1 MENAAFEAGKCDF
14 CVEIGLLKRKNGFS
28 MWKLHFLKRENGISG
43 WKMRFLKPE
52 NGISMWK
59 LHFLKPERGF
69 SMRKLR
75 FACFTKRKR
84 VHQKMHPL
92 FRGFNCKL
100 DSLPKSVAFGV
111 VFESHHF

>member
-59 LHFLKPERGF
+59 LHF
-69 SMRKLR
+69 
-75 FACFTKRKR
+75 ACFTKK
-84 VHQKMHPL
+84 KEGASFDAPS
-92 FRGFNCKL
+92 F
-100 DSLPKSVAFGV
+100 
-111 VFESHHF
+111 

>member
-14 CVEIGLLKRKNGFS
+14 RVEIGLLKR
-28 MWKLHFLKRENGISG
+28 
-43 WKMRFLKPE
+43 E

-75 FACFTKRKR
+75 FACFTKK
-84 VHQKMHPL
+84 KEGASFDAPS
-92 FRGFNCKL
+92 F
-100 DSLPKSVAFGV
+100 
-111 VFESHHF
+111 

>member
-28 MWKLHFLKRENGISG
+28 MWKMS
-43 WKMRFLKPE
+43 FLKPE

-75 FACFTKRKR
+75 FACFTKK
-84 VHQKMHPL
+84 KEGASFDAPS
-92 FRGFNCKL
+92 F
-100 DSLPKSVAFGV
+100 
-111 VFESHHF
+111 

>member
-28 MWKLHFLKRENGISG
+28 M

-75 FACFTKRKR
+75 FACFTKKKGGCVVIR
-84 VHQKMHPL
+84 
-92 FRGFNCKL
+92 
-100 DSLPKSVAFGV
+100 DSPSFLYQR
-111 VFESHHF
+111 

>member
-28 MWKLHFLKRENGISG
+28 MWKLHFLKRENGIS
-43 WKMRFLKPE
+43 
-52 NGISMWK
+52 MWK

-75 FACFTKRKR
+75 FACFTKK
-84 VHQKMHPL
+84 KEGASFDAPS
-92 FRGFNCKL
+92 F
-100 DSLPKSVAFGV
+100 
-111 VFESHHF
+111 

>member
-14 CVEIGLLKRKNGFS
+14 CVEIGLLKRENGFS

-75 FACFTKRKR
+75 FACFTKK
-84 VHQKMHPL
+84 KEGASFDAPS
-92 FRGFNCKL
+92 F
-100 DSLPKSVAFGV
+100 
-111 VFESHHF
+111 

>member
-52 NGISMWK
+52 NGISM
-59 LHFLKPERGF
+59 
-69 SMRKLR
+69 RKLR
-75 FACFTKRKR
+75 FACFTKK
-84 VHQKMHPL
+84 KEGASFDAPS
-92 FRGFNCKL
+92 F
-100 DSLPKSVAFGV
+100 
-111 VFESHHF
+111 

>member
-14 CVEIGLLKRKNGFS
+14 RVEIGLLKRKNGFS
-28 MWKLHFLKRENGISG
+28 MWKLHFLKR
-43 WKMRFLKPE
+43 E

-75 FACFTKRKR
+75 FACFTKK
-84 VHQKMHPL
+84 KEGASFDAPS
-92 FRGFNCKL
+92 F
-100 DSLPKSVAFGV
+100 
-111 VFESHHF
+111 

>member
-14 CVEIGLLKRKNGFS
+14 CVEIGLLKR
-28 MWKLHFLKRENGISG
+28 
-43 WKMRFLKPE
+43 E

-75 FACFTKRKR
+75 FACFTKK
-84 VHQKMHPL
+84 KEGASFDAPS
-92 FRGFNCKL
+92 F
-100 DSLPKSVAFGV
+100 
-111 VFESHHF
+111 

>member
-28 MWKLHFLKRENGISG
+28 M

-69 SMRKLR
+69 SMRKLH
-75 FACFTKRKR
+75 FACFTKK
-84 VHQKMHPL
+84 KEGASKDAPS
-92 FRGFNCKL
+92 F
-100 DSLPKSVAFGV
+100 
-111 VFESHHF
+111 

>member
-1 MENAAFEAGKCDF
+1 MENAAFEAGICDS

-75 FACFTKRKR
+75 FACFTKK
-84 VHQKMHPL
+84 KEGASFDAPS
-92 FRGFNCKL
+92 F
-100 DSLPKSVAFGV
+100 
-111 VFESHHF
+111 

>member
-14 CVEIGLLKRKNGFS
+14 RVEIGL
-28 MWKLHFLKRENGISG
+28 LKRENGISG
-43 WKMRFLKPE
+43 WKMRFLKRE

-75 FACFTKRKR
+75 FACFTKK
-84 VHQKMHPL
+84 KEGASFDAPS
-92 FRGFNCKL
+92 F
-100 DSLPKSVAFGV
+100 
-111 VFESHHF
+111 

>member
-14 CVEIGLLKRKNGFS
+14 RVEIGLLKRK
-28 MWKLHFLKRENGISG
+28 
-43 WKMRFLKPE
+43 

-75 FACFTKRKR
+75 FACFTKK
-84 VHQKMHPL
+84 KEGASKDAPS
-92 FRGFNCKL
+92 F
-100 DSLPKSVAFGV
+100 
-111 VFESHHF
+111 

>member
-14 CVEIGLLKRKNGFS
+14 CVEIGLLKR
-28 MWKLHFLKRENGISG
+28 ENGISM

-52 NGISMWK
+52 DGISMWK

-75 FACFTKRKR
+75 FACFTKK
-84 VHQKMHPL
+84 KEGASFDAPS
-92 FRGFNCKL
+92 F
-100 DSLPKSVAFGV
+100 
-111 VFESHHF
+111 

>member
-28 MWKLHFLKRENGISG
+28 MWKLHFLK
-43 WKMRFLKPE
+43 PE

-75 FACFTKRKR
+75 FACFTKK
-84 VHQKMHPL
+84 KEGASFDAPS
-92 FRGFNCKL
+92 F
-100 DSLPKSVAFGV
+100 
-111 VFESHHF
+111 

>member
-14 CVEIGLLKRKNGFS
+14 RVEIGLLKRKNGFS

-43 WKMRFLKPE
+43 WK
-52 NGISMWK
+52 

-75 FACFTKRKR
+75 FACFTKK
-84 VHQKMHPL
+84 KEGASLMPPL

>member
-59 LHFLKPERGF
+59 L
-69 SMRKLR
+69 R
-75 FACFTKRKR
+75 FACFTKK
-84 VHQKMHPL
+84 KEGASFDAPS
-92 FRGFNCKL
+92 F
-100 DSLPKSVAFGV
+100 
-111 VFESHHF
+111 

>member
-52 NGISMWK
+52 
-59 LHFLKPERGF
+59 RGF

-75 FACFTKRKR
+75 FACFTKKKGGCVVIR
-84 VHQKMHPL
+84 
-92 FRGFNCKL
+92 
-100 DSLPKSVAFGV
+100 DSPSFLYQR
-111 VFESHHF
+111 

>member
-14 CVEIGLLKRKNGFS
+14 RVEIGLLKRKNGFS

-52 NGISMWK
+52 
-59 LHFLKPERGF
+59 RGF

-75 FACFTKRKR
+75 FACFTKK
-84 VHQKMHPL
+84 KEGASFDAPS
-92 FRGFNCKL
+92 F
-100 DSLPKSVAFGV
+100 
-111 VFESHHF
+111 

>member
-52 NGISMWK
+52 
-59 LHFLKPERGF
+59 RGF

-75 FACFTKRKR
+75 FACFTKK
-84 VHQKMHPL
+84 KEGASFDAPS
-92 FRGFNCKL
+92 F
-100 DSLPKSVAFGV
+100 
-111 VFESHHF
+111 

>member
-14 CVEIGLLKRKNGFS
+14 RVEIGLLKRKNGFS
-28 MWKLHFLKRENGISG
+28 MWKLYFLKR
-43 WKMRFLKPE
+43 E

-75 FACFTKRKR
+75 FACFTKKKGGCVVIR
-84 VHQKMHPL
+84 
-92 FRGFNCKL
+92 
-100 DSLPKSVAFGV
+100 DSPSFLYQR
-111 VFESHHF
+111 

>member
-14 CVEIGLLKRKNGFS
+14 RVEIGLLKRENGFS

-59 LHFLKPERGF
+59 L
-69 SMRKLR
+69 R
-75 FACFTKRKR
+75 FACFTKK
-84 VHQKMHPL
+84 KEGASFDAPS
-92 FRGFNCKL
+92 F
-100 DSLPKSVAFGV
+100 
-111 VFESHHF
+111 

>member
-14 CVEIGLLKRKNGFS
+14 RVEIGLLKRK
-28 MWKLHFLKRENGISG
+28 NGISG

-75 FACFTKRKR
+75 FACSTKK
-84 VHQKMHPL
+84 KEGASKDAPS
-92 FRGFNCKL
+92 F
-100 DSLPKSVAFGV
+100 
-111 VFESHHF
+111 

>member
-14 CVEIGLLKRKNGFS
+14 RVEIGLLKRKNGFS
-28 MWKLHFLKRENGISG
+28 M

-75 FACFTKRKR
+75 FACFTKK
-84 VHQKMHPL
+84 KEGASFDAPS
-92 FRGFNCKL
+92 F
-100 DSLPKSVAFGV
+100 
-111 VFESHHF
+111 

>member
-28 MWKLHFLKRENGISG
+28 M

-75 FACFTKRKR
+75 FACFTKK
-84 VHQKMHPL
+84 KEGASFDAPS
-92 FRGFNCKL
+92 F
-100 DSLPKSVAFGV
+100 
-111 VFESHHF
+111 

>member
-28 MWKLHFLKRENGISG
+28 M

-75 FACFTKRKR
+75 FACFTKKKGRCVKKHTFF
-84 VHQKMHPL
+84 V
-92 FRGFNCKL
+92 
-100 DSLPKSVAFGV
+100 
-111 VFESHHF
+111 